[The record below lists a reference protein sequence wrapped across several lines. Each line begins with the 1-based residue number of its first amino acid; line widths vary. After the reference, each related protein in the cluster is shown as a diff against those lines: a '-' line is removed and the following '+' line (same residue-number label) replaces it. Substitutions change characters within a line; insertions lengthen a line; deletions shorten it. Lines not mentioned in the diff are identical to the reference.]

1 MLANNIDLDKTIV
14 METQTT
20 FSGVYRDYSEEH
32 FGKHLGEYEIVR
44 MILVDGHGS
53 VLMNQCFKP
62 EIATEWPDAYGI
74 APEDVKNA
82 PRFCDVKSEI
92 EELLEEAETIITR
105 TRLVE
110 KTLVDTEKINVK
122 DYYKKNLV
130 RLDRYSLPVDTIE
143 GIRMIAKKNAFS
155 PSVVEKDGVERCR
168 MMLYL
173 FYNICQKKGI
183 LLF

>member
-14 METQTT
+14 MEIQTT
-20 FSGVYRDYSEEH
+20 FSFGFYKDY
-32 FGKHLGEYEIVR
+32 FGKHSEKYEIVQ